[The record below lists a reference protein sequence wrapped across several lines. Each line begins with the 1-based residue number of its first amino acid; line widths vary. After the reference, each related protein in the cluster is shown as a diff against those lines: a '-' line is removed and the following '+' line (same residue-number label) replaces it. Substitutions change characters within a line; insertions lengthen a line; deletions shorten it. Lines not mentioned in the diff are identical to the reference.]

1 MTEENSMITYENLYD
16 ILRKEKHNTELQEI
30 DENFYNKI
38 LKYIEEKKEILVSQQ
53 KKESI
58 FTTIEVQKTRKQLD
72 NIFKIIKELYEKRE
86 NKIIHLALMNSKTG
100 QEALDKSTM
109 LEEEEE
115 FYNLLKNH
123 LDNSRN
129 KLLSNLINGK
139 DKKQEQMGEPKHLK
153 TEDGPKK
160 TKRIK
165 ALKPIQSFVGT
176 DLETHGPF
184 EIGDEASLPTDIV
197 NLLVAKNKVE
207 EIE

>member
-16 ILRKEKHNTELQEI
+16 ILRKEKHNAELQEI
-30 DENFYNKI
+30 DEKFYDKI
-38 LKYIEEKKEILVSQQ
+38 LKYIEEKKEILESQQ

-109 LEEEEE
+109 LGEEKN
-115 FYNLLKNH
+115 FYNLLKEH
-123 LDNSRN
+123 LDHSRN

-139 DKKQEQMGEPKHLK
+139 GKKPEEIEEPKHLK
-153 TEDGPKK
+153 TDDGPKK
-160 TKRIK
+160 TKRVK
-165 ALKPIQSFVGT
+165 ALEPIQSFVGT

-184 EIGDEASLPTDIV
+184 EKGDVASLPTEIV
-197 NLLVAKNKVE
+197 NLLVGKKKVE